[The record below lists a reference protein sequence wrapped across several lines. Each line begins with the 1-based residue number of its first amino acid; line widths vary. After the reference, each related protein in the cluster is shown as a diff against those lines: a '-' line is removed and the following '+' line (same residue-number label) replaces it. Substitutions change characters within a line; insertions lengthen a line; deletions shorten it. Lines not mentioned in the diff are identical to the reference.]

1 MAFYMFDVDGVLTDE
16 NARPDQDSVK
26 MIEKLA
32 EAGHVISFVTGR
44 SRGWLGDNLFPLF
57 RDDLDWSSLYCVS
70 EHGAIKGRGTDISS
84 WNLDDHYVVTNEV
97 KEQLYDVSQK
107 DDYNGLIQW
116 DQTKESM
123 GTVEAVHGDPE
134 DKEHLNKTRQAL
146 SDYADEIESIATNS
160 GNKTVVSTY
169 GVDVIHPDLSK
180 RIGAKWILEKISK
193 PEEVFVFGDSGGDIV
208 MAVTA
213 RDHGL
218 SNITFHWVGEGDA
231 PHEENITTVASSNSY
246 SEGTK
251 ELLRKH
257 IGS

>member
-16 NARPDQDSVK
+16 NARPDHDAVK

-32 EAGHVISFVTGR
+32 EDGHVISFVTGR

-57 RDDLDWSSLYCVS
+57 RSDLDWSSLYCVS

-84 WNLDDHYVVTNEV
+84 WNLDDHYVVSDHV
-97 KEQLYDVSQK
+97 KEKLYNVSQK
-107 DDYNGLIQW
+107 DEYNGLIQW

-123 GTVEAVHGDPE
+123 GTVEAVHGDPG
-134 DKEHLNKTRQAL
+134 DKDHLNKTRQAL
-146 SDYADEIESIATNS
+146 RDYADDVESIATNS

-180 RIGAKWILEKISK
+180 KIGAKWILEEISK
-193 PEEVFVFGDSGGDIV
+193 PEEVFVFGDSGGDMV

-218 SNITFHWVGEGDA
+218 SNITFHWVGEGDE
-231 PHEENITTVASSNSY
+231 PHEENITTVSSSNSY

-251 ELLRKH
+251 ELLKKH

>member
-16 NARPDQDSVK
+16 NARPDKEVVK

-32 EAGHVISFVTGR
+32 TEGHILSFVTGR
-44 SRGWLGDNLFPLF
+44 SRGWLSDHLFPLF
-57 RDDLDWSSLYCVS
+57 DDEIDWSSLYCVS

-84 WNLDDHYVVTNEV
+84 WELDEEYVIADEV
-97 KEQLYDVSQK
+97 KDKLYKVSQK
-107 DDYNGLIQW
+107 EQYDGLIQW

-123 GTVEAVHGDPE
+123 GTVEAVHGDPG
-134 DKEHLNKTRQAL
+134 DKEHLKKTREAL
-146 SDYADEIESIATNS
+146 QEYADDVDSISSKS

-180 RIGAKWILEKISK
+180 KIGATWIIDEIQSADK
-193 PEEVFVFGDSGGDIV
+193 VFVFGDSSGDMV

-213 RDHGL
+213 KEHEL
-218 SNITFHWVGEGDA
+218 NNITFHWVGEGET
-231 PHEENITTVASSNSY
+231 PQEKNITSISSKKSY

-251 ELLRKH
+251 ELLEKH
-257 IGS
+257 IG